1 MTIIKTEDNKV
12 YAGFDLGDESMTQA
26 IVDLL
31 ISHHGRTEVYMYT
44 MIGIGRSLGHSD
56 KEIFD
61 NEFMRDKT
69 DLQKKIEDDLM
80 ALYQSGYIKNP
91 MILRAIEDFIAGM
104 ARAATKWPYT
114 DEFDI

>member
-1 MTIIKTEDNKV
+1 MTIIKTDDNKV
-12 YAGFDLGDESMTQA
+12 YAGFDLSDESMIQA

-31 ISHHGRTEVYMYT
+31 ISHHGRIEVSTYM
-44 MIGIGRSLGHSD
+44 MIGITRSLGHSE

-61 NEFMRDKT
+61 NEFMRGKT
-69 DLQKKIEDDLM
+69 GLQKKIEDDLM
-80 ALYQSGYIKNP
+80 TLYQCGYIKNP
-91 MILRAIEDFIAGM
+91 LILKAIEDFISGM